1 VSERIAMVLRAPRL
15 QTSYRQDLRVVP
27 RKLRSLAWLAVGIA
41 FLLYAPT
48 WVEQSAPLGIGTA
61 DVNFAL
67 IAIMGAVALNLLVGY
82 TGLLSMGHAAFLALG
97 AFGGGLLGVKA
108 GLPFWLTA
116 VLSGCMGAAVG
127 TVVGLPSLRLRGLY
141 LLLSTL
147 ALHFIALYLFLKYQ
161 IHSFGPAGISYPYPS
176 FLGFTFNDD
185 KHWYFLL
192 LACAVLSLLIVRN
205 LLRSR
210 EGRAFVAIRD
220 SDVAAG
226 AVGVNV
232 AITKLKAFALSS
244 FIVTFSGT
252 LYAYYVTTVNQD
264 TYTLNQVIGF
274 YAMVIVGGLGSL
286 SGAVYGALLYSFLPP
301 ILTQIS
307 KDIGPDAPVIGKL
320 LAQHSGD
327 VDLVIF
333 GVVILI
339 ILMVR
344 PEGLASLWGS
354 VRRSVARWPYTS

>member
-1 VSERIAMVLRAPRL
+1 VSDRVALALRAPRL
-15 QTSYRQDLRVVP
+15 ATSYRQDLRVVP
-27 RKLRSLAWLAVGIA
+27 RRLRSLAWLAVCIA

-48 WVEQSAPLGIGTA
+48 WVEQSAPLGIGPS

-108 GLPFWLTA
+108 GVPFWLTA
-116 VLSGCMGAAVG
+116 ILSGCMGAAVG
-127 TVVGLPSLRLRGLY
+127 TLVGLPSLRLRGLY

-161 IHSFGPAGISYPYPS
+161 IHAFGPAGISYPYPS

-192 LACAVLSLLIVRN
+192 LACAVLSMLAVRN

-232 AITKLKAFALSS
+232 AIGKLKAFALSS
-244 FIVTFSGT
+244 FIVTFAGT

-264 TYTLNQVIGF
+264 TYSLNQVIGF

-301 ILTQIS
+301 ILTQVS
-307 KDIGPDAPVIGKL
+307 KDIGPNAPVVGKL
-320 LAQHSGD
+320 LADHTSE

-333 GVVILI
+333 GVVILV

-344 PEGLASLWGS
+344 PDGLASMWRSIRGS
-354 VRRSVARWPYTS
+354 FSRWPYTS

>member
-1 VSERIAMVLRAPRL
+1 VGRAERTARHRPLRRELRTDRDHGRGRAEPAGRL
-15 QTSYRQDLRVVP
+15 HRPAVDGPCRVP
-27 RKLRSLAWLAVGIA
+27 RA
-41 FLLYAPT
+41 
-48 WVEQSAPLGIGTA
+48 
-61 DVNFAL
+61 
-67 IAIMGAVALNLLVGY
+67 
-82 TGLLSMGHAAFLALG
+82 
-97 AFGGGLLGVKA
+97 GGVRRRPARRQGRR
-108 GLPFWLTA
+108 A
-116 VLSGCMGAAVG
+116 VLADRD
-127 TVVGLPSLRLRGLY
+127 PLRLRGLY

-161 IHSFGPAGISYPYPS
+161 IHAFGPAGISYPYPS

-192 LACAVLSLLIVRN
+192 LACAVLSMLAVRN

-232 AITKLKAFALSS
+232 AIGKLKAFALSS
-244 FIVTFSGT
+244 FIVTFAGT

-264 TYTLNQVIGF
+264 TYSLNQVIGF

-301 ILTQIS
+301 ILTQVS
-307 KDIGPDAPVIGKL
+307 KDIGPNAPVVGKL
-320 LAQHSGD
+320 LADHTSE

-333 GVVILI
+333 GVVILV

-344 PEGLASLWGS
+344 PDGLASMWRSIRGS
-354 VRRSVARWPYTS
+354 FSRWPYTS

>member
-1 VSERIAMVLRAPRL
+1 VFRRRL
-15 QTSYRQDLRVVP
+15 VTSYREDLRVLPRRAVP
-27 RKLRSLAWLAVGIA
+27 LLWLLVGIA
-41 FLLYAPT
+41 FLYYAPT
-48 WVEQSAPLGIGTA
+48 WMAKSAPLGVGSA
-61 DVNFAL
+61 DLNFAL

-108 GLPFWLTA
+108 GIPFWLTA
-116 VLSGCMGAAVG
+116 ILSGCMGAAVG
-127 TVVGLPSLRLRGLY
+127 AFVGLPSLRLRGLY

-161 IHSFGPAGISYPYPS
+161 VHSFGAAGISYPYPS
-176 FLGFTFNDD
+176 FLGVTFNDD
-185 KHWYFLL
+185 KKWYYLILACVVISL
-192 LACAVLSLLIVRN
+192 LAARN

-232 AITKLKAFALSS
+232 AVAKLKAFALSS

-252 LYAYYVTTVNQD
+252 LYAYYITTVNQD
-264 TYTLNQVIGF
+264 TYSLNQVIGF

-307 KDIGPDAPVIGKL
+307 KDVGPDAPVIGSL
-320 LAQHSGD
+320 LSQHAGD
-327 VDLVIF
+327 VNLVIF
-333 GVVILI
+333 GIVILI

-344 PEGLASLWGS
+344 PDGLASLWAS
-354 VRRSVARWPYTS
+354 VTRSFRRWPYTT